1 MAREFEV
8 VSNPHFRNLHVFLVH
23 MMSRTPHI
31 HRELEIG
38 FVLKG
43 CTRLRIG
50 SENWLLNAKDGY
62 RINPLDAHEFRSD
75 GQDAVILAVQI
86 SPKIMDAF
94 LNETPALRF
103 GGSAR
108 LPQAAGGAR
117 AEDGLFEICV
127 RLAKSYLEQRRGCE
141 YECLALT
148 AQLLAALNRT
158 LPEEKLSKEAWL
170 PFRRRM
176 ERMISITDYIDANFH
191 RKLLLEE
198 IAEREGLS
206 MPHLSHV
213 FRDTLGMSF
222 QDYLKKRRFEYACPL
237 ILGTNRGLLD
247 ISLESGF
254 SDTRYLIRQFQEEF
268 GCTPTEYR
276 RQNRPSA
283 QKRAALQD
291 SAQSILGRE
300 EAVRLL
306 QALGGDIG
314 KQSGAP

>member
-1 MAREFEV
+1 M

-43 CTRLRIG
+43 STRLRIG

-62 RINPLDAHEFRSD
+62 RINPLDAHEFHSD

-108 LPQAAGGAR
+108 LPKPTGGAHV
-117 AEDGLFEICV
+117 LFEICL
-127 RLAKSYLEQRRGCE
+127 RLAKSYLEQCGSCA
-141 YECLALT
+141 YECFALT
-148 AQLLAALNRT
+148 AQLLEMLNRT
-158 LPEEKLSKEAWL
+158 LPEEKLSKEAWV

-198 IAEREGLS
+198 IAAREGLS

-276 RQNRPSA
+276 RQSRPAA
-283 QKRAALQD
+283 QKRAALRG

-306 QALGGDIG
+306 ETLGGEAG
-314 KQSGAP
+314 KRDRAP